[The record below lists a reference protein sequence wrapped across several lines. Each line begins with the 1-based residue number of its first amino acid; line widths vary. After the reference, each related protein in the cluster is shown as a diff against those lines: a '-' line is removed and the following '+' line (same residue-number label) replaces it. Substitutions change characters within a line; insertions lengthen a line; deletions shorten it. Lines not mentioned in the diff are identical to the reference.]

1 MKRVSGTIM
10 PIFLEVLRA
19 LLVEAGVAP
28 AVAEA
33 VRPDVPLLRQ
43 GVDSMDFPAFC
54 LAVENRFGLT
64 LDESDSL
71 SLRTLDDFAAYLR
84 AAQGEAASSA
94 GPIGRILQDWREVE
108 GGCSYTVEPLR
119 PGDGK
124 GVAQLFYAIYG
135 DRYPVEDYYL
145 PERIEA
151 LNAQGNL
158 LTVVARLETGTVAGQ
173 GAYYQSSPP
182 NKALFEFGQVM
193 VDPAYRNTTMAA
205 RIIREMD
212 RLSHAMPQAQG
223 FFGEAVCTHLVT
235 QKLVDK
241 QGYSE
246 CGLEVSLMPS
256 GAYEKEGAGSQRV
269 SCLLGARVD
278 RDRHV
283 ALHLPECYRQE
294 LAFILEGFSLD
305 RDVQFGGP
313 GRPAVPET
321 VFERRLFDFAQ
332 VERVQASSIGADF
345 PGFAATLDQEA
356 AAQGLAVVQVFVNA
370 GDPGTAFAVEA
381 LRERGFFLG
390 GLIPIWFGTDALL
403 MQKLYVA
410 PEFDAINLYS
420 ARGKALLEFV
430 RADYGRIRK

>member
-1 MKRVSGTIM
+1 M
-10 PIFLEVLRA
+10 PVPLCVLHE

-33 VRPDVPLLRQ
+33 IRPDVPLLRQ
-43 GVDSMDFPAFC
+43 GIDSLDFSAFC
-54 LAVENRFGLT
+54 LALENRFGLS
-64 LDESDSL
+64 LDERDAL
-71 SLRTLDDFAAYLR
+71 SLRTLNDFAAYLR
-84 AAQGEAASSA
+84 TAREDAAAKDD
-94 GPIGRILQDWREVE
+94 PVGRILENWQEVE
-108 GGCSYTVEPLR
+108 AGRAYEVGLLR
-119 PGDGK
+119 PGDGQ
-124 GVAQLFYAIYG
+124 GVAQLFFAIYG
-135 DRYPVEDYYL
+135 DRYPVEDYYR

-151 LNAQGNL
+151 LNAQGHL
-158 LTVVARLETGTVAGQ
+158 LTVVARLETGIVAGQ
-173 GAYYQSSPP
+173 GAYFQSSPP

-223 FFGEAVCTHLVT
+223 FFGEAVCTHLIT

-278 RDRHV
+278 RDRRME
-283 ALHLPECYRQE
+283 LHLPECYERE
-294 LAFILEGFSLD
+294 LAFILGGFSLA
-305 RDVQFGGP
+305 RDVLFGGP
-313 GRPAVPET
+313 DRPTTPET

-332 VERVQASSIGADF
+332 VERIQVSRIGADF
-345 PGFAATLDQEA
+345 PVRAAAFDQEA
-356 AAQGLAVVQVFVNA
+356 AARGLAVVQVFVNA
-370 GDPGTAFAVEA
+370 GDPGTAFAVAA
-381 LRERGFFLG
+381 LRDRGFFLG
-390 GLIPIWFGTDALL
+390 GLVPLWFGTDGLL

-420 ARGKALLEFV
+420 ARAKTILDFI
-430 RADYGRIRK
+430 RADYGRVRK